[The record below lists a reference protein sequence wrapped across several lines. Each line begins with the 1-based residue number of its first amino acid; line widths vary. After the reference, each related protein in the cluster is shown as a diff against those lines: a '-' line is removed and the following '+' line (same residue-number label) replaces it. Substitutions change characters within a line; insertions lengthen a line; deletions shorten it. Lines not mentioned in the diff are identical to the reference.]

1 MSIEFQWDKKK
12 ANANFKNHGVSFEE
26 ATTSFYDTLSNTLSD
41 SDHSEGKARF
51 LLLGL

>member
-12 ANANFKNHGVSFEE
+12 ANLNFKKHGVSFEE
-26 ATTSFYDTLSNTLSD
+26 ATTSFYDTLSTTILD
-41 SDHSEGKARF
+41 SVHSEGEARF